1 VSRYLVAD
9 ARVRYRFDD
18 HWSGALGVDNLGN
31 EKYWAFHPY
40 TQRTLVAELKFD
52 L

>member
-1 VSRYLVAD
+1 MQVAT
-9 ARVRYRFDD
+9 AQPWHTAMAPEVT
-18 HWSGALGVDNLGN
+18 GALGVDNLGN